1 MSGVWIGAVLLTII
15 NIVVLWFTY
24 RRAPQRRIAFNLRG
38 WRVSLAI
45 APTPMLG
52 VAGSYGV
59 YAFNLWFMP
68 WIWSMIMASA
78 LELTYIGLACL
89 DGLTVEQRA
98 RAQLVA
104 KRAAWISYAE
114 NVLAGLFY
122 ALPALVAEVQ
132 SWHLW
137 WQVVVWLPLAAL
149 HGSLVYV
156 GFTVTNLTLH
166 RPDAQEKTPAPATG
180 ATQVLQPK
188 IAAVPLPQMAYPAP
202 QPIAPA
208 AAPTIPAP
216 APAAPPAPARAPRR
230 ARVKLEALPLP
241 AADATAD
248 AKAAWVLA
256 MVNERGWKQSEL
268 ADMMNCSRQWIGD
281 LYHGRYKNKVI
292 GGGK

>member
-1 MSGVWIGAVLLTII
+1 MVWIGAIVLTAI
-15 NIVVLWFTY
+15 NAGILYVLWRHTEI
-24 RRAPQRRIAFNLRG
+24 RLWRWRI
-38 WRVSLAI
+38 SLAI

-52 VAGSYGV
+52 MAGSYGV
-59 YAFNLWFMP
+59 YAFNSLFMP
-68 WIWSMIMASA
+68 WAWAVVMASA

-89 DGLTVEQRA
+89 DGLTAEQRD

-104 KRAAWISYAE
+104 MRAAWISYAE

-132 SWHLW
+132 SWPLFG
-137 WQVVVWLPLAAL
+137 QLLVWLPLAAL

-166 RPDAQEKTPAPATG
+166 RPDAQAVLPATG

-188 IAAVPLPQMAYPAP
+188 ISAVPLPQVVYPAP
-202 QPIAPA
+202 TPLAPVA
-208 AAPTIPAP
+208 TPTV
-216 APAAPPAPARAPRR
+216 AAPPTRAPRAPR
-230 ARVKLEALPLP
+230 RVKLEALPLP
-241 AADATAD
+241 ADDAAAD

-256 MVNERGWKQSEL
+256 MVDERGWPQTEL
-268 ADMMNCSRQWIGD
+268 ALLMGCSRQWIND
-281 LYHGRYKNKVI
+281 LYHGRYKNKMI